1 MPRESYILLSDFA
14 KSNRLT
20 EEQARNLLKRAEN
33 IQFYKAVNG
42 KELVSTLF
50 KIDNKPKEE
59 NSEKEREP
67 YNDYKQEIDSLR
79 QQLIEAQQTIIEKD
93 AKIEKLTDDLAEMA
107 KKVSDITDKALTTIN
122 QQQILTAMTTKK
134 IPWYKRLLGQAEKG
148 L

>member
-14 KSNRLT
+14 KSNGLT
-20 EEQARNLLKRAEN
+20 EEQARKLLKRAEN

-50 KIDNKPKEE
+50 KIGNNPEEE
-59 NSEKEREP
+59 NRDKEQET
-67 YNDYKQEIDSLR
+67 YNNYQQEIESLR

-93 AKIEKLTDDLAEMA
+93 AKIEKLTDDLTEMA

-134 IPWYKRLLGQAEKG
+134 IPWYKRLLGQAERD

>member
-14 KSNRLT
+14 KSNGLT
-20 EEQARNLLKRAEN
+20 EEQARKLLKTAEN

-50 KIDNKPKEE
+50 KIGSKPKEE
-59 NSEKEREP
+59 NSEKEQET
-67 YNDYKQEIDSLR
+67 YNNYQQEIDSLR

-134 IPWYKRLLGQAEKG
+134 IPWYKRLLGQAERD